1 MNVLLS
7 WMREFA
13 PIEGEPAFLAE
24 QMTDLGMVVEEVTE
38 TGQAWDGIVVAKVE
52 GLRPHPE
59 ADRIQLVDVNAG
71 PGADGETE
79 TLQVCCGA
87 FNMSVGDLVPLAT
100 IGTVMPNGMEIARR
114 KLRGEWSNGMLCSA
128 TELELGADADGIM
141 ILDPDLPIGQDLSS
155 AIGSEQ
161 DTLFDLDIEGNRPDA
176 LSVAGVTRDLAARL
190 GVPFTLPSPKFTEA
204 DPSTAAQGS
213 VEIAAQ
219 ELCSRFGLRVLRN
232 VTVGESPAWMA
243 SRLVAAGMRPINSI
257 VDISNYVMLE
267 LGQPNHTYD
276 LGLVPGGR
284 LGVRMARDGERL
296 TTLDD
301 VERDL
306 VAADGVIVDG
316 DDRPIGLAGV
326 MGGASTEISESTTD
340 VLLEAAVWDR
350 MTIAKTSR
358 RLNLRSEASTRFE
371 RGVDPMGIERALD
384 RFAELAAEICGA
396 TIATGTA
403 VVDGGLAPPTTVA
416 VRTDRI
422 NLILNTSLTAE
433 EMAGL
438 LEPIG
443 FASTPTDD
451 GLSVSVPSWRPD
463 ASIEEDIAE
472 EVGRHH
478 GYAKS
483 GKRVPTPIQAGGLT
497 PAQHGRRRL
506 RRTLL
511 GAGYSE
517 AMPMPFLAPGD
528 LARAGLVDAS
538 RADDGATVEQGITL
552 TNPLVSEE
560 SVLRTSLLPGL
571 LKAVARNQAHRNGP
585 VRLYE
590 LGHVFHPSSDDLPDE
605 YELVA
610 GIGSGFDAAAPNG
623 ETAAEAAVAQVHRLA
638 AELGL
643 AGLTVTNAEVPGLHP
658 TRAAEVHF
666 RGKVLGT
673 VGEVD
678 PRTLETF
685 EVGGRAA
692 WFELRVAPIL
702 AALGSVAK
710 YKPISLYPSSDIDLA
725 FLTPDDV
732 GATDVARTIKKAGDG
747 LIRSVRLFDVFR
759 SDQLADGHRSLAYQ
773 LRLQADDRTL
783 TDEEV
788 AVVRQRCIDAVA
800 KANRATLRG

>member
-1 MNVLLS
+1 MHVLLS

-24 QMTDLGMVVEEVTE
+24 QMTDLGMVVEEVTD
-38 TGQAWDGIVVAKVE
+38 TGQNWDGIIVARVA

-59 ADRIQLVDVNAG
+59 ADRIQLVDVDT
-71 PGADGETE
+71 GAEN
-79 TLQVCCGA
+79 LQVCCGA
-87 FNMSVGDLVPLAT
+87 FNMSVGDLVPMAT
-100 IGTVMPNGMEIARR
+100 IGTVMPGGMEIARR

-141 ILDPDLPIGQDLSS
+141 ILDPALPIGQDLTS
-155 AIGSEQ
+155 AIGTEP
-161 DTLFDLDIEGNRPDA
+161 DVLFDLDIEGNRPDA

-190 GVPFTLPSPKFTEA
+190 GVPFTLPSPKFTESE
-204 DPSTAAQGS
+204 PSTASVGS
-213 VEIAAQ
+213 VDIGAP
-219 ELCSRFGLRVLRN
+219 ELCSRFGIRVLRN

-243 SRLVAAGMRPINSI
+243 SRLVAAGMRPINSV

-284 LGVRMARDGERL
+284 LGVRMARHGEQL

-306 VAADGVIVDG
+306 VATDGVIVDG
-316 DDRPIGLAGV
+316 EDRPIGLAGV
-326 MGGASTEISESTTD
+326 MGGASTEISDATTE
-340 VLLEAAVWDR
+340 VILEAAVWDR

-396 TIATGTA
+396 TLATGSL
-403 VVDGGLAPPTTVA
+403 VVDGGLAGPTTVD
-416 VRTDRI
+416 VRTERI
-422 NLILNTSLTAE
+422 NLILNTSLTTSDMVA
-433 EMAGL
+433 L
-438 LEPIG
+438 LDPIG
-443 FASTPTDD
+443 FSSEPIAD
-451 GLSVSVPSWRPD
+451 GLRVSVPSWRPD

-478 GYAKS
+478 GYAHS
-483 GKRVPTPIQAGGLT
+483 GKRVPTPIQAGGLS
-497 PAQHGRRRL
+497 PAQTARRRL
-506 RRTLL
+506 RRVLL

-528 LARAGLVDAS
+528 LARAGLA
-538 RADDGATVEQGITL
+538 ADDGTAGGITL
-552 TNPLVSEE
+552 TNPLVAEE
-560 SVLRTSLLPGL
+560 SVLRTSMLPGL

-590 LGHVFHPSSDDLPDE
+590 LGRVFLPAEDVLPDE

-610 GIGSGFDAAAPNG
+610 GIGSGFDADAPTG
-623 ETAAEAAVAQVHRLA
+623 RTAAEAAVTQVHRLA

-643 AGLTVTNAEVPGLHP
+643 AGLTVVNAEVAGLHP
-658 TRAAEVHF
+658 TRAAEVRF

-678 PRTLETF
+678 PRTLESF
-685 EVGGRAA
+685 DVAGRAS

-702 AALGSVAK
+702 AAMESVPK
-710 YKPISLYPSSDIDLA
+710 HKTVSLYPSSDIDLA
-725 FLTPDDV
+725 FLTPDAV

-759 SDQLADGHRSLAYQ
+759 SDQLADGHRSLAFQ

-783 TDEEV
+783 TDDEV
-788 AVVRQRCIDAVA
+788 AVVRQRCIEAVS
-800 KANRATLRG
+800 KANGATLRG